1 MEFNEKFKKY
11 YPLIRS
17 ISFSYHKSTG
27 IPAESFESELC
38 ESLWKALRTFDER
51 KEAKLD
57 TWVTKVLRHA
67 AIDVIRSAEGG
78 YYRRV
83 YAIIDAP
90 DDEDAPTSEV
100 PDEETTEDGYFR
112 RRYKKKADQRQLIDF
127 LLHSG
132 NPDATT
138 IAVVEAYLAAPPS
151 ASDTAIAESIGIH
164 HMSAKRSL
172 RKLSR
177 YYDANRFGDIS
188 DYLAV

>member
-127 LLHSG
+127 LVNDPTQVDRETRLIVSQFSQY
-132 NPDATT
+132 DSITA
-138 IAVVEAYLAAPPS
+138 LAKAL
-151 ASDTAIAESIGIH
+151 GMH
-164 HMSAKRSL
+164 HEFVKRKL
-172 RKLSR
+172 RKLSAR
-177 YYDANRFGDIS
+177 YDANRFGDIY